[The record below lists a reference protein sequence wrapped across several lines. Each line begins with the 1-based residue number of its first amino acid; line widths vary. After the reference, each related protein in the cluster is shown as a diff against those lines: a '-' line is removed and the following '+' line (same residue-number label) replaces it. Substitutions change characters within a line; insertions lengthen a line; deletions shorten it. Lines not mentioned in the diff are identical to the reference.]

1 MREAMVAGTAIIVG
15 GGVGGLTAAVSLASR
30 GVEVTLLER
39 AARVGGKLSDFD
51 VGGQWIDSGPT
62 VLTKRSIFETVF
74 REAGDDFARHVR
86 LTPLDVLARHAW
98 SDGARLD
105 LFADE
110 PRSVEAIAAFAGG
123 RAADGY
129 RRFSADARR
138 TYETLDAPF
147 MQRDKTSLPM
157 MLARIAARGVP
168 GLKDMWALQPYASLW
183 RELGRYFDDLRL
195 RQLFAR
201 YATYCGGSPFQS
213 PATLMLVAHL
223 EQQGVWSV
231 DGGMQRLAEALGALA
246 TRAGA
251 TLITQSDVE
260 TVLIEGGRATGVRLD
275 TGRVLKADA
284 VVFNGDVAA
293 LNAMTREPNR
303 EPSTRTAVPRRALG
317 PRSLSAM
324 TMSVI
329 AETRGLELAHHTV
342 CFGDDY
348 RAEFDAIFKHGTICE
363 RPTVYVC
370 APDHNASQGD
380 AGQGK
385 IATPQRLFCLI
396 NAPANGD
403 DHIATAQEIDQ
414 WQLRIFAHLQ
424 RCGLT
429 VIPRSAAVVSTPSDF
444 HRRFPATG
452 GALYGPAPH
461 TVLSAFSRAGSR
473 TRIPGLYLAG
483 GSLHP
488 GPGLPM
494 AAQSGRLA
502 AQCLLADL
510 ASSRMWHPV
519 ATRGGTSTA
528 SATTARTR

>member
-1 MREAMVAGTAIIVG
+1 MVTGTAIVVG
-15 GGVGGLTAAVSLASR
+15 GGVGGLTAAALLAAR
-30 GVEVTLLER
+30 GVRVTLLER
-39 AARVGGKLSDFD
+39 AGRVGGKLCDVE

-74 REAGDDFARHVR
+74 REAGDDFADHIC
-86 LTPLDVLARHAW
+86 LKPLDVLARHAW
-98 SDGARLD
+98 SDGTQLD

-110 PRSVEAIAAFAGG
+110 RRSIDAIRTFAGAP
-123 RAADGY
+123 AAEGY
-129 RRFSADARR
+129 RRFSAEAKR
-138 TYETLDAPF
+138 TFETLDAPF
-147 MQRDKTSLPM
+147 MQTGKTSLPI
-157 MLARIAARGVP
+157 MLARIAARGVS
-168 GLKDMWALQPYASLW
+168 GLRDMSALQPYASLW
-183 RELGRYFDDLRL
+183 RELGRYFDDPRL

-201 YATYCGGSPFQS
+201 YATYCGGSPFQA

-223 EQQGVWSV
+223 EQQGVWQV
-231 DGGMQRLAEALGALA
+231 EGGMQRLAEALGALA

-251 TLITQSDVE
+251 TLTLRSAVDQ
-260 TVLIEGGRATGVRLD
+260 VLIEQGRAVGVRLD
-275 TGRVLKADA
+275 TGRILKADA
-284 VVFNGDVAA
+284 VIFNGDVAA
-293 LNAMTREPNR
+293 LKGLTSA
-303 EPSTRTAVPRRALG
+303 TATTARAPVPRRALG

-324 TMSVI
+324 TVSVV
-329 AETRGLELAHHTV
+329 ADTAGLDLAHHTV

-348 RAEFDAIFKHGTICE
+348 RAEFDAIFKRETICE

-370 APDHNASQGD
+370 APDHTNAG
-380 AGQGK
+380 A
-385 IATPQRLFCLI
+385 PQRLFCLV

-403 DHIATAQEIDQ
+403 DHIATPQEIDQ

-429 VIPRSAAVVSTPSDF
+429 VTPRTASVVSTPSDF

-461 TVLSAFSRAGSR
+461 TVLSAFWRAGSR

-510 ASSRMWHPV
+510 ASSKTWHPV

-528 SATTARTR
+528 SATTGHTR